1 MNAPYLSEPYRPRR
15 RGVPIWLL
23 LLAVFFG
30 GALVERYGL
39 LPGRYGSEPPAA
51 RRTFVPY
58 WEAWRLVEEH
68 YVDRKA
74 IQPEHMMQGS
84 IYGMLASLGDTGH
97 TTYLTRDDVK
107 RLKSGLEGHLEGIGA
122 RMSVR
127 KGRPTI
133 VQTMP
138 GSPARAAGLQPGDVL
153 VAVDGK
159 EVERMS
165 LDQIV
170 DKVRGRAGTTVH
182 LQVLRDDEAR
192 PLDIAVTRAR
202 INVPDV
208 TWHMLPGAA
217 VAHVAIRE
225 FGRQAN
231 EQLQAALQEAR
242 ARGARALV
250 LDVRGNPGG
259 LKDQAVAVTS
269 EFLKPGEVVFIERDA
284 SGRETKVPVEQ
295 EAGHAPAV
303 PLCVLIDEGTASSAE
318 IFSGALQDYGRGKLV
333 GTRTFGTGTVLEPF
347 PLSDGSA
354 VLLAVAE
361 WLTPRGRQI
370 WHHGIQPDVEVPLP
384 SGASILMPESEDDLT
399 AKGLANT
406 TDKQL
411 LKAFELL
418 KEQIGESRAKG
429 HVPPRTARPE
439 PRHEGREEPEHVAAP
454 AAVKII

>member
-1 MNAPYLSEPYRPRR
+1 MNDPYLSEPYRPRR
-15 RGVPIWLL
+15 RGVPLWLL
-23 LLAVFFG
+23 LPAVFFA
-30 GALVERYGL
+30 GALLDRYGL
-39 LPGRYGSEPPAA
+39 LPGRHGSEPPGLA
-51 RRTFVPY
+51 RTFVPY
-58 WEAWRLVEEH
+58 WEAWHLVKEH

-74 IQPEHMMQGS
+74 IDPEHMMQGS

-97 TTYLTRDDVK
+97 TTYLTRADVQ
-107 RLKSGLEGHLEGIGA
+107 RLKTGLEGHLEGIGA

-133 VQTMP
+133 IQTMP
-138 GSPARAAGLQPGDVL
+138 GSPARAAALRPGDVL

-159 EVERMS
+159 DVEQMS

-170 DKVRGRAGTTVH
+170 DKVRGPAGTTVH

-192 PLDIAVTRAR
+192 PLDIAVKRAR

-208 TWHMLPGAA
+208 TWHMLPGAP
-217 VAHVAIRE
+217 VAHVALRE
-225 FGRQAN
+225 FGKQAN
-231 EQLQAALQEAR
+231 EQLHTALQGAR
-242 ARGARALV
+242 ARGARALI

-269 EFLKPGEVVFIERDA
+269 EFLKPGEVVFIERNS
-284 SGRETKVPVEQ
+284 SGRETKVPVAED
-295 EAGHAPAV
+295 AGEAPAV
-303 PLCVLIDEGTASSAE
+303 PVCVLIDEGTASSAE
-318 IFSGALQDYGRGKLV
+318 IFAGALQDYGRGRLV

-361 WLTPRGRQI
+361 WLTPKGRQI
-370 WHHGIQPDVEVPLP
+370 WHHGIKPDVEVPLSP
-384 SGASILMPESEDDLT
+384 GVSILMPETEDDLT
-399 AKGLANT
+399 AAGLARSS
-406 TDKQL
+406 DKQL

-429 HVPPRTARPE
+429 QVPPKPARQA
-439 PRHEGREEPEHVAAP
+439 PRQEGREEPAHAEAAV
-454 AAVKII
+454 VKII